1 MHVAGQ
7 ILRTLLLLWLATL
20 AAFAVVR
27 AMPADPAVLT
37 LLAFDRPAT
46 PEAVAALRAQWGLDR
61 PLALQYL
68 AWLADFVA
76 GDWRVSF
83 RTGTPILGEFLHRLP
98 VSLGVGLAGL
108 ALALGLAAP
117 LGGAAARRPGGIVDR
132 VLDAL
137 TLGAQAVPAFWL
149 ACLLIWLFAVELRW
163 ITVLGDGG
171 WQRYVLPVAVVALA
185 GLGPLAAVYR
195 AGLLDVG
202 RSLYVT
208 AAIAKGLTPDEALMR
223 HGRRYAALGLAAAL
237 TAEAGW
243 VVGGA
248 AVVEVVFGLPGIS
261 AFLVDSIAVRDYF
274 VLQAYI
280 VVAVA
285 WMLCV
290 SLSAQLARAWLDP
303 RTDEA

>member
-1 MHVAGQ
+1 MRLAGP
-7 ILRTLLLLWLATL
+7 IARTLILFWLATL

-46 PEAVAALRAQWGLDR
+46 PDAVAALHAQWGLDR
-61 PLALQYL
+61 PIASQYL
-68 AWLADFVA
+68 AWLADFVT

-83 RTGTPILGEFLHRLP
+83 RTGAPIFVEFMHRLP
-98 VSLGVGLAGL
+98 VSLFLGLSGL
-108 ALALGLAAP
+108 ALALALAVP
-117 LGGAAARRPGGIVDR
+117 LGGAAARRPGGLADR
-132 VLDAL
+132 VLDAA

-185 GLGPLAAVYR
+185 GLGPLGAVYR
-195 AGLLDVG
+195 AGLLEVG
-202 RSLYVT
+202 RSHYLT
-208 AAIAKGLTPDEALMR
+208 AAVAKGLPPERALMR

-280 VVAVA
+280 VVTVV
-285 WMLCV
+285 WMLAV
-290 SLSAQLARAWLDP
+290 SLAAQLARARLDP
-303 RTDEA
+303 RGSG